1 LNNLELQPLFA
12 EKFKQELTI
21 MSKGNVKWFSAQKGY
36 GFIEMENGKDI
47 FVHHN
52 EIRGEGYKS
61 LDEGA
66 SVEFEIKQGDKG
78 DYAANVTRV

>member
-1 LNNLELQPLFA
+1 
-12 EKFKQELTI
+12 
-21 MSKGNVKWFSAQKGY
+21 MSKGKVKWFSAQKGY
-36 GFIEMENGKDI
+36 GFIEMEDGKDI

-52 EIRGEGYKS
+52 EIRGDGYKS

-78 DYAANVTRV
+78 DYAADVTVV

>member
-1 LNNLELQPLFA
+1 
-12 EKFKQELTI
+12 
-21 MSKGNVKWFSAQKGY
+21 
-36 GFIEMENGKDI
+36 MENGKDI

-52 EIRGEGYKS
+52 EISGNGFKS

-66 SVEFEIKQGDKG
+66 SVEFDVKKGDKG